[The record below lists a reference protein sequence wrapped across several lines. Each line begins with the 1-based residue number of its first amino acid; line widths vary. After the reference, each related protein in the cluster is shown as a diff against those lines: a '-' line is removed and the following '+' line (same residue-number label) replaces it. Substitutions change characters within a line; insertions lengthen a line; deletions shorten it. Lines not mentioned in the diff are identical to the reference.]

1 MKFSPH
7 LQNQLQEASN
17 TQLKIKAILP
27 NVYFM
32 KCALGE
38 TIIQGGNAIQL
49 DNACAR
55 LMKRY
60 PDEKPS
66 DCLLIA
72 ANPILALFNNP
83 FFNNPELVSRTL
95 QRQNAT
101 YQYAS

>member
-1 MKFSPH
+1 MKFSPY
-7 LQNQLQEASN
+7 LQSQLQEACN
-17 TQLKIKAILP
+17 TQLTIKAILP
-27 NVYFM
+27 NVYFI

-38 TIIQGGNAIQL
+38 TIIQGNNAIQL
-49 DNACAR
+49 DKASTR

-60 PDEKPS
+60 PDTKPS

-83 FFNNPELVSRTL
+83 FFNNPDLVSRTL

-101 YQYAS
+101 HQYAL

>member
-1 MKFSPH
+1 MKFSPY

-17 TQLKIKAILP
+17 TQLNINAILP
-27 NVYFM
+27 NVYFI

-49 DNACAR
+49 DKACAK

-60 PDEKPS
+60 PDAKPS

-83 FFNNPELVSRTL
+83 FFNDPALVNRVL
-95 QRQNAT
+95 QRKNASISH
-101 YQYAS
+101 AL

>member
-7 LQNQLQEASN
+7 LQHQLQEASN
-17 TQLKIKAILP
+17 TRLTIKAILP
-27 NVYFM
+27 NVYSI

-38 TIIQGGNAIQL
+38 TIIQGENAIQL
-49 DNACAR
+49 DKVSTS

-60 PDEKPS
+60 PEAKPS

-83 FFNNPELVSRTL
+83 FFNNPALVSRTL

-101 YQYAS
+101 IQHAS